1 MNNRQNDLGEV
12 VLYKTEDGK
21 AALDVTLEG
30 DTVWL
35 SQKQMGELFDKN
47 VRTVSEHL
55 RNIFKEGELKKSSV
69 IRNFRITAA
78 DGKTYDTQLYN
89 LDVIISVG
97 YRVKSKRGTQFRI
110 WATQTLKDH
119 LVRGYTL
126 NERRLRERGIEM
138 EQAAQL
144 LSRTLTR
151 HELVTEEGRGVLDV
165 ITRYAKSWLLL
176 KEYDDNTLSVP
187 ERRRPARVAIDYA
200 RARENI
206 NTLKA
211 RLMEKGE
218 ASNLFGQERTEQL
231 IGILG
236 AIEQTFGGDP
246 LYPSIEEKA
255 AHLLYFVIKDHPF
268 ADGNKRIGSFLFILF
283 LRENDYLEDVNGVPK
298 INENALVA
306 LALLTA
312 ESEPRN
318 KELMIRLIMNL
329 IATNATD
336 SVALIR
342 EDRSR

>member
-1 MNNRQNDLGEV
+1 MNNQRNDLGEV

-21 AALDVTLEG
+21 AALDVRLDG

-35 SQKQMGELFDKN
+35 SQKQMSELFDKN

-69 IRNFRITAA
+69 IRNFRITAT